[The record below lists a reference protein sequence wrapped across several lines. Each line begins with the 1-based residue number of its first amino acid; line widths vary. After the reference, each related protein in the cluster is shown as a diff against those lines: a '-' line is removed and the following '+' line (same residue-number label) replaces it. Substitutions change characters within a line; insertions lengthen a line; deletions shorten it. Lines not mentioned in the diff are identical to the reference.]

1 MSHSDERERERLM
14 GRTDLCHGGCVV
26 CGVWGGGA
34 VEGHNLSHHM
44 STRIKQKTDVDERG
58 TEL

>member
-1 MSHSDERERERLM
+1 M